1 MLAPVFPVASAAE
14 LSPEALKAWDAYVQ
28 TAEARMKDRVE
39 AQKPFLWVDEDP
51 ARCRRVRDGEVLVA
65 SVDKDGSHSV
75 PHGLIHAWMGAV
87 FIPNVTV
94 SDVLAVAQG
103 YNHYKDIYKPAVVD
117 AKLLDRTAEEDRYSM
132 LWLQKVLFITSALDG
147 EFKLCYF
154 TLTPKR
160 AYSVAQSTRLQEVRE
175 YGQPGE
181 QKLPPD
187 KGSGFLW
194 RLYSIARYE
203 ERDGGVYVELEVLGL
218 SRGIPASLHWLV
230 APVVARLSRDSITL
244 SLRETRGAVNSSAEV
259 ANRSDLPTRR
269 NASGFGS
276 Q

>member
-1 MLAPVFPVASAAE
+1 
-14 LSPEALKAWDAYVQ
+14 
-28 TAEARMKDRVE
+28 
-39 AQKPFLWVDEDP
+39 
-51 ARCRRVRDGEVLVA
+51 
-65 SVDKDGSHSV
+65 
-75 PHGLIHAWMGAV
+75 MGAV

-94 SDVLAVAQG
+94 NEVLAVIQG
-103 YNHYKDIYKPAVVD
+103 YDHYKDIYKPAVVD
-117 AKLLDRTAEEDRYSM
+117 AKLLDRSREEDKYSM

-147 EFKLCYF
+147 EFKWSYF
-154 TLTPKR
+154 PLTPKR

-194 RLYSIARYE
+194 RLYSISRYE

-230 APVVARLSRDSITL
+230 SPMVARLSRDSIAT
-244 SLRETRGAVNSSAEV
+244 SLRETRTAVNSGAEV
-259 ANRSDLPTRR
+259 AARSAGEQSRVPPTR
-269 NASGFGS
+269 ASGFRT